1 MTSTI
6 LNPSLKAYLS
16 SILAT
21 LISFVFLFLPANTD
35 NVILTVKGS
44 GCGTEELN
52 GSTYCYVNVSM
63 ENRTNRTVCKPDYA
77 VLEKE
82 SDGEW
87 IYVSKGV
94 IPQEDYWTLGHSG
107 TVGET
112 FYFSLGEIT
121 SLNPGEYRIT
131 IHYTVKS
138 LSNGSKG
145 QASTVFTVS

>member
-1 MTSTI
+1 MTSTTI
-6 LNPSLKAYLS
+6 NPSLKTYLS
-16 SILAT
+16 RVFAVMLT
-21 LISFVFLFLPANTD
+21 LVCLLLPAKPD
-35 NVILTVKGS
+35 NVILSVKGS

-82 SDGEW
+82 LDGEW

-107 TVGET
+107 TIGEA
-112 FYFSLGEIT
+112 FYFSLGEMT

-145 QASTVFTVS
+145 QASSEFTVS